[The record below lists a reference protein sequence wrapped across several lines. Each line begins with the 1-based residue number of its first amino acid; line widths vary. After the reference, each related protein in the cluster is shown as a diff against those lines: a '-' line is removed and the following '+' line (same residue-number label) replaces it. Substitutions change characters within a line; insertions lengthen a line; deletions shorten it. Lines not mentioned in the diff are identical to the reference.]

1 MAYAPL
7 IALLVLWF
15 LIPESP
21 RWLLAKGR
29 IEEAKNIL
37 TKGAKINK
45 KSLPDELFKP
55 SVDSSA
61 SNNDEIDMKK
71 PTLLDLFRPNIIL
84 KRTLNMG
91 FQWFSVTMCYY
102 GLSFAATDLLGDPY
116 TNALL
121 SYAIEIPGYVFCII
135 VMDRW
140 GRRPIL
146 SFCQI
151 LSGISCIGKFFFS
164 ISKNTRH
171 IRKFLNRK
179 KYQSFYRC
187 RLNVP

>member
-29 IEEAKNIL
+29 VEEAKNIL

-45 KSLPDELFKP
+45 KSLPDELFEP

-61 SNNDEIDMKK
+61 SNNDEIDVKK

-151 LSGISCIGKFFFS
+151 LSGISCIGNFFF
-164 ISKNTRH
+164 H
-171 IRKFLNRK
+171 FQ
-179 KYQSFYRC
+179 KYY
-187 RLNVP
+187 LAILIMI

>member
-1 MAYAPL
+1 MALCQSKATLPL
-7 IALLVLWF
+7 CDFPKLHFLLTLFVY
-15 LIPESP
+15 
-21 RWLLAKGR
+21 
-29 IEEAKNIL
+29 IL
-37 TKGAKINK
+37 QPT
-45 KSLPDELFKP
+45 
-55 SVDSSA
+55 VDSS
-61 SNNDEIDMKK
+61 STTTNDENVKK
-71 PTLLDLFRPNIIL
+71 PTLMDLFRPNIIL

-151 LSGISCIGKFFFS
+151 LSGISCIGKFFFPFPK
-164 ISKNTRH
+164 ILG
-171 IRKFLNRK
+171 ILIMI
-179 KYQSFYRC
+179 
-187 RLNVP
+187 